1 MLQRGQ
7 KLHLLDHTTQSA
19 ARFAHR
25 ATDIFH
31 GIESTAITFL
41 YNANLSETREYTN
54 TMETQLRQAVNSR
67 LPCRS
72 FPCQWRVVF
81 ENDQS

>member
-7 KLHLLDHTTQSA
+7 KLHFLDHTTQSA

-31 GIESTAITFL
+31 GIESAAITFL
-41 YNANLSETREYTN
+41 YDANLSEMVGNEHN
-54 TMETQLRQAVNSR
+54 NQMETQLRQATYLAEASLANGA
-67 LPCRS
+67 
-72 FPCQWRVVF
+72 
-81 ENDQS
+81 